1 MIIKIMTMRIYI
13 LAILFFLFSGCKKE
27 EFLLLKGDS
36 NVRLYQYLSDSSKRN
51 VFFYLDSFGDID
63 NIISV
68 QIHSGFG
75 SLHAFHP
82 NRKLKFYSQILNGE
96 SYGIVYNFDSLGRIT
111 MRYKVVND
119 KKNGEYFEYFEDG
132 NVGYTGQYFDDN
144 PVGIHYRYY
153 NLTGQIRNQI
163 VYDSIGNFLV
173 ERSFSE
179 EGTLFDK
186 ILGMN
191 IKTISEDVIEVS
203 LLYEEFEDYYLKL
216 QPEEGVN
223 SHLIEV
229 LPSDPKVVK
238 LRFKEEA
245 QEVKIVIFE
254 YSIPEN
260 RKAGFSE
267 MTFVF

>member
-1 MIIKIMTMRIYI
+1 M
-13 LAILFFLFSGCKKE
+13 E
-27 EFLLLKGDS
+27 KGNDYK
-36 NVRLYQYLSDSSKRN
+36 RYQYLSDSNKRDIFIYIDSIGNLKDINLFHEHKN
-51 VFFYLDSFGDID
+51 VA
-63 NIISV
+63 
-68 QIHSGFG
+68 
-75 SLHAFHP
+75 SLYAFHP
-82 NRKLKFYSQILNGE
+82 NGKFKFYSRLLNGLT
-96 SYGIVYNFDSLGRIT
+96 YGVVYNFDSLGRIT
-111 MRYKVVND
+111 ISYDLVND
-119 KKNGEYFEYFEDG
+119 KMNGEYFEYFEDG

-229 LPSDPKVVK
+229 LPSDHKVVK